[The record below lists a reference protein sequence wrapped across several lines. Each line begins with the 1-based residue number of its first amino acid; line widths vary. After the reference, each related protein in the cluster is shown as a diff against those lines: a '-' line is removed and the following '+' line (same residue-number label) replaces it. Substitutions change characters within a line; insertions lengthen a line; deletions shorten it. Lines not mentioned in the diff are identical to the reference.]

1 MNVLAFMP
9 TWLLVVAG
17 AVLAFSLAAL
27 AWFYLA
33 PGGSRYHSHLYR
45 QRLFWW
51 QRHRRD
57 EPPFKLFIGKRG
69 RGKSLALTRETQ
81 LEMAR
86 GSYVLANCDVYDP
99 LTGQS
104 AHQWVSVGDLM
115 ERVAAAVLRDERR
128 IIIVVDE
135 AQNHFDARDW
145 EKTPRWFRQF
155 LAESRHYH
163 VGVLAATQAI
173 SQVDKRFRILC
184 DQIIRVRPVLEGA
197 HHRFALYRYCA
208 MDENFDSTD
217 EEAKELGTPW
227 LVWVTARAYG
237 GYSTAALPT
246 EEEFG
251 DGDQAAITALIEKT
265 REHVSGSGPS
275 AAAPESA

>member
-1 MNVLAFMP
+1 MRYYR
-9 TWLLVVAG
+9 WL
-17 AVLAFSLAAL
+17 
-27 AWFYLA
+27 WE
-33 PGGSRYHSHLYR
+33 R
-45 QRLFWW
+45 RLFWF
-51 QRHRRD
+51 QRKRRD

-69 RGKSLALTRETQ
+69 RGKSLCLTRETQ
-81 LEMAR
+81 RELAR
-86 GSYVLANCDVYDP
+86 GSYVLSNCEVYDP
-99 LTGQS
+99 KTELS

-115 ERVAAAVLRDERR
+115 EKVASAVLRDERR

-184 DQIIRVRPVLEGA
+184 DEIIRVRPVLEGV
-197 HHRFALYRYCA
+197 HHRLALYRLCA

-217 EEAKELGTPW
+217 EEAKELGVPW
-227 LVWVTARAYG
+227 LTWITARAYG

-246 EEEFG
+246 EEEFAEG
-251 DGDQAAITALIEKT
+251 DTDAITSLIELT
-265 REHVSGSGPS
+265 REHVSGPGPS
-275 AAAPESA
+275 VAGPEAA